1 MSRASFTSSN
11 SWYSASCCCITS
23 RISVISCSLASSI
36 FRNLSRS
43 PAMASSS
50 SRMRSSAALACGG
63 GRRRRSGQPRGHK
76 ARVILGLRETG
87 PHRRLGQR
95 PGLGMGRT
103 GREGKGIPGR
113 PEGSIHCQEARA
125 PRSADPGQGPEV
137 GPGGRR
143 AVALCSSPA
152 SGGQRAGS

>member
-1 MSRASFTSSN
+1 MSRASFTSSS

-63 GRRRRSGQPRGHK
+63 GGRRRSGQPVGHK
-76 ARVILGLRETG
+76 AQVILGLREMG
-87 PHRRLGQR
+87 PHHRLGQR

-103 GREGKGIPGR
+103 GGEGRGIAGR
-113 PEGSIHCQEARA
+113 PEGCIRCQEARA
-125 PRSADPGQGPEV
+125 PRPAHPGQGPEV
-137 GPGGRR
+137 GPGGRQT
-143 AVALCSSPA
+143 VALRSSPA
-152 SGGQRAGS
+152 SGGRRAGS